1 MGLDQ
6 TFYLE
11 NSYESKELLYYRKF
25 PELHKAIEKIKG
37 EPVGNC
43 VIVPLTPEELT
54 EVLDFF
60 LSNPEVY
67 WGWDEERMGYYYA
80 IGVISYYI
88 FKDKPL
94 YYEGS
99 W

>member
-6 TFYLE
+6 TFYLK
-11 NSYESKELLYYRKF
+11 NSDESKRALYFRKF
-25 PELHKAIEKIKG
+25 HELHTAIEEIKG
-37 EPVGNC
+37 EPIGNC

-67 WGWDEERMGYYYA
+67 WGWDEVDTGYYYS

-88 FKDKPL
+88 FKDKTL